1 MWVLSFFSFFVM
13 NRNVILIGQ
22 VGLNLHGFV
31 IIIKHGLKLLK
42 DNKSLMKKM
51 IPLQQVVQVPM
62 ALIKWNLLIK
72 MIILINL
79 VTMMEVCMHLILR
92 NKFIISSIDA
102 LDGRDSPDVNH
113 WNSINSGGDMDI
125 DR

>member
-22 VGLNLHGFV
+22 AGLNLHVFV